1 MIKKFLPI
9 MSRTFSNDLF
19 ALKKSSIL
27 LIENL
32 TIPEMFFGNQAF
44 NEHNQAS
51 LVTNIAIPV
60 TERKLTH
67 HSWKNA
73 PYL

>member
-1 MIKKFLPI
+1 MLFYSALNSEKKLMIKKFLPI

-27 LIENL
+27 HIENL

-44 NEHNQAS
+44 NEHS
-51 LVTNIAIPV
+51 CD
-60 TERKLTH
+60 
-67 HSWKNA
+67 
-73 PYL
+73 